1 MYTMFDGAERTV
13 EELSALATRAGL
25 KISQVWEGRSWT
37 SITEMRRMDG

>member
-25 KISQVWEGRSWT
+25 KISKVWEGRSWT
-37 SITEMRRMDG
+37 SITEMRRMNG